1 MTSLS
6 NMTSILEGC
15 LPSLALLVMFASRD
29 VLTCWQHSST
39 LIIAIIFITQIPHLL
54 DKTLSAK
61 RYAARCSHNSSQA
74 PLTKNDIQP
83 DITTLMLLQSHKK
96 PPSIESGFAITR
108 VMPRIALALG
118 FRR

>member
-39 LIIAIIFITQIPHLL
+39 LIIAIIFITHTIPYLI
-54 DKTLSAK
+54 DKT
-61 RYAARCSHNSSQA
+61 
-74 PLTKNDIQP
+74 PQP
-83 DITTLMLLQSHKK
+83 SDRSLIVATNLLKH
-96 PPSIESGFAITR
+96 PSLQE
-108 VMPRIALALG
+108 
-118 FRR
+118 